1 MGGHKTISTTSHLQT
16 EKPQPQWISPT
27 SNINIGAS
35 WSLPTRAYDGLV
47 TTYSTSP
54 IPHGVWSGY
63 LQLLLPQ
70 QYTCSKVRIFTD
82 VATQVSVNLM
92 QLYVYYDGVYN
103 IIFNGPPTEGVW
115 IEHVIPA
122 GNKMVT
128 KAQFR
133 YYNGSGIVTQN
144 ACVSEF
150 EFWQIP

>member
-1 MGGHKTISTTSHLQT
+1 MGGHKTISTKSYLQT
-16 EKPQPQWISPT
+16 PPPQPQWISPT
-27 SNINIGAS
+27 SHIDVGTN

-47 TTYSTSP
+47 TTYATSS
-54 IPHGVWSGY
+54 IPQGSWSGY

-70 QYTCSKVRIFTD
+70 QCTCSKVRIFTNVGTG
-82 VATQVSVNLM
+82 VAVNMLQV
-92 QLYVYYDGVYN
+92 YVYYSGIYTM
-103 IIFNGPPTEGVW
+103 IFNGPPTKGVW

-133 YYNGSGIVTQN
+133 YYNGSGVVPQN
-144 ACVSEF
+144 AHVSEF